1 MVVSRG
7 WDIQESHWKGSV
19 LEAMHRKME
28 QWTSIRDQTIWGT
41 LIFNHFYYAEY
52 IYPLVRPI
60 NYLNISVSK
69 FEWRKARLK
78 DELGWLCPARPATT
92 RAAKSRECPGST
104 GHGDTNSSSV
114 GNTIGSTIA
123 RSVGNTRSPGPGWRL
138 SRKLSSLGIPTCSHN
153 LAQVCWRL
161 DSPSPIMRM
170 IRYLT

>member
-19 LEAMHRKME
+19 LETMHRKME
-28 QWTSIRDQTIWGT
+28 QWTSIRDQTIWGN
-41 LIFNHFYYAEY
+41 LPSHHFMILSTVHLSA
-52 IYPLVRPI
+52 RPTKK
-60 NYLNISVSK
+60 YLNISVSK

-92 RAAKSRECPGST
+92 RAAKSRVCPGST
-104 GHGDTNSSSV
+104 GHGDTNSSFY
-114 GNTIGSTIA
+114 IGSTIA

-138 SRKLSSLGIPTCSHN
+138 SRKLSSLGIPTCSHK

-170 IRYLT
+170 IPYLT